1 MLAQS
6 TLAILRTNM
15 RFRSTLPFVTLA
27 LLAISPAAAQRRQP
41 TPEQRIERLEKQV
54 RQVQKQ
60 VFPKGQPADTAGF
73 SDAPAATQ
81 ESVSNLN
88 NRIDAI
94 ERQLADILRASE
106 ENGNRV
112 AVMEAELARLRADQ
126 DRRIRALETAPPP
139 GEPAVDEHAEEP
151 TDESEAPP
159 PAPGPKVETAEAE
172 SDSPPV
178 EPIAAADVDAAEV
191 AYDQGYELWNGGK
204 YDSAIKSLQAFT
216 KKYPDHRPTCW
227 DYNLAG
233 PAMLDK
239 GQPRAAAEAPLA
251 NYRRD
256 PKGER
261 AQDSL
266 FYLGQAL
273 MKLGQPGQACKA
285 YSELEEV
292 YSGNVRAP
300 LKAALPGAKAE
311 AKCS

>member
-1 MLAQS
+1 
-6 TLAILRTNM
+6 M
-15 RFRSTLPFVTLA
+15 RFPAALSISTIAIILA
-27 LLAISPAAAQRRQP
+27 LTPAAAQRRQP

-73 SDAPAATQ
+73 SDDPAATQ
-81 ESVSNLN
+81 ESVSNLT
-88 NRIDAI
+88 NRLDAI

-112 AVMEAELARLRADQ
+112 AVMEAEMARLRADQ
-126 DRRIRALETAPPP
+126 DRRIRALETAPVPTTE
-139 GEPAVDEHAEEP
+139 EPAAEEP
-151 TDESEAPP
+151 GDQAEAPP
-159 PAPGPKVETAEAE
+159 PAPRPKVETAATETAPADLIPASVNDPAEA
-172 SDSPPV
+172 
-178 EPIAAADVDAAEV
+178 
-191 AYDQGYELWNGGK
+191 AYDQGYQLWNGGK
-204 YDSAIKSLQAFT
+204 YDAAIKSLQAFT
-216 KKYPDHRPTCW
+216 KKYPDHRRTSW
-227 DYNLAG
+227 AYNLTG
-233 PAMLDK
+233 RAMLDK
-239 GQPRAAAEAPLA
+239 GQPRSAAEVLLA

-273 MKLGQPGQACKA
+273 VKLGQPGQACKA
-285 YSELEEV
+285 YAELEEV

-300 LKAALPGAKAE
+300 IKAALPTAKAE

>member
-1 MLAQS
+1 
-6 TLAILRTNM
+6 M
-15 RFRSTLPFVTLA
+15 RFRSTLSLTAALAAALTL
-27 LLAISPAAAQRRQP
+27 SPAIAQKRQP

-73 SDAPAATQ
+73 SDQPAATQ
-81 ESVSNLN
+81 ESVNGLTG
-88 NRIDAI
+88 RLDAI
-94 ERQLADILRASE
+94 ERQLSDIVRQSE

-126 DRRIRALETAPPP
+126 DRRIRALETAPPASD
-139 GEPAVDEHAEEP
+139 EPASSEE
-151 TDESEAPP
+151 EEAAEAPP
-159 PAPGPKVETAEAE
+159 PAPKPKVEKRGL
-172 SDSPPV
+172 
-178 EPIAAADVDAAEV
+178 EPAAAELTPDEPTDPAET
-191 AYDQGYELWNGGK
+191 AYDEGFQLWNTGK
-204 YDSAIKSLQAFT
+204 YDQAIKSLQTFT
-216 KKYPDHRPTCW
+216 KKYPDHRRTSW
-227 DYNLAG
+227 AYNLTGRAL
-233 PAMLDK
+233 LDK
-239 GQPRAAAEAPLA
+239 GQPRAAAEALLA

-285 YSELEEV
+285 YEELEEV
-292 YSGNVRAP
+292 YSSSLRAP
-300 LKAALPGAKAE
+300 LKAALPGAKAN